1 MQYKFENRAV
11 AKVPE
16 KLIIAAINPLV
27 CYLMIKID
35 YTNLFLVSKLIIL
48 DIKFEDS
55 RKTGFAND
63 SQQNLEEK

>member
-11 AKVPE
+11 AKVPK

-55 RKTGFAND
+55 RETGFAND